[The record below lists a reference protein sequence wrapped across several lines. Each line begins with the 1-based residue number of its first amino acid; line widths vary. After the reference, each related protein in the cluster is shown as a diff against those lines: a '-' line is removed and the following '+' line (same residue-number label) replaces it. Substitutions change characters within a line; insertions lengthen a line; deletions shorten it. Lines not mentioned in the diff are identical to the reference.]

1 MMEITF
7 EKDQNKLPVAI
18 IGGGPVGLAAVAHL
32 IRKGEKVL
40 LFEAGNSVGHS
51 VLKWGSVRMFSPWQ
65 YNIDKEAEK
74 LLKKSGWIAP
84 DLTQLPTGREL
95 VESYLK
101 PLSDIPE
108 INKSLILNAKVIGVG
123 KKGLDKVKSSNRE
136 KVPFIIY
143 VESDEHI
150 SNYEVKAVIDATGTW
165 SNPNPVASNGIF
177 TKNEINTREHI
188 YYGIPE
194 LKREKE
200 RYAGKRVLVVGSGH
214 SSINIL
220 LELAKLKEEHP
231 QTEILWAIRKANVEE
246 VYGGKENDQLAARGE
261 LGSRVEKLISTN
273 TISTFTEYQI
283 IDLHKHNEKVNVKG
297 VVKDKIVVIEGIDE
311 VISATGSRPDFSF
324 LREVRLNI
332 DSAIESSYELAP
344 LIDPNIH
351 SCGTVRP
358 HGEKEL
364 RHFEKNFYIVG
375 MKSYGRAPT
384 FLLATGYEQV
394 RSVIAYLTG
403 DFQGAVDVKLELPET
418 GVCSVGLVDCCGE
431 ETVNNRNESCTTT
444 KSVEA
449 TESISCVQIK
459 PKEIN
464 NNSCCS

>member
-1 MMEITF
+1 MLGIMF
-7 EKDQNKLPVAI
+7 KKDQKKLPVAI
-18 IGGGPVGLAAVAHL
+18 IGAGPVGLAAAAHL
-32 IRKGEKVL
+32 ISKGEEVL
-40 LFEAGNSVGHS
+40 IFEEGESVGYS
-51 VLKWGSVRMFSPWQ
+51 VLKWGSVKMFSPWQ
-65 YNIDKEAEK
+65 YNVDKEAEK

-95 VESYLK
+95 VENYLK

-108 INKSLILNAKVIGVG
+108 ISKSLILHAKVIGVG

-136 KVPFIIY
+136 NAPFIIY

-150 SNYEVKAVIDATGTW
+150 LNYEVKAVIDATGTW
-165 SNPNPVASNGIF
+165 SNPNPVASNGIY
-177 TKNEINTREHI
+177 TKNEINAREHI

-200 RYAGKRVLVVGSGH
+200 RYAGKKVLVVGSGH

-220 LELAKLKEEHP
+220 LELAKLKEEHS
-231 QTEILWAIRKANVEE
+231 QTEILWVIRKSKVED

-261 LGSRVEKLISTN
+261 LGSRLEKLIN
-273 TISTFTEYQI
+273 AHDISIFTEYQVT
-283 IDLHKHNEKVNVKG
+283 DFSKHNDKVSVKG
-297 VVKDKIVVIEGIDE
+297 AVKDKIIVIEGIDE

-332 DSAIESSYELAP
+332 DSSIESSYELAP

-394 RSVIAYLTG
+394 RSVVAYLTG
-403 DFQGAVDVKLELPET
+403 DFQGAVNVKLELPET
-418 GVCSVGLVDCCGE
+418 GVCNIGLVDCCE
-431 ETVNNRNESCTTT
+431 EKIVNNQNGRCTTI
-444 KSVEA
+444 KSDVA
-449 TESISCVQIK
+449 SESTDRLQNY
-459 PKEIN
+459 PKEN
-464 NNSCCS
+464 TNSCCS

>member
-51 VLKWGSVRMFSPWQ
+51 VLKLGSVRMFSPWQ

-84 DLTQLPTGREL
+84 DLTQLPTVREL

-351 SCGTVRP
+351 SCGTFRP

-384 FLLATGYEQV
+384 FILATGYEQV
-394 RSVIAYLTG
+394 RSVIAYLT
-403 DFQGAVDVKLELPET
+403 
-418 GVCSVGLVDCCGE
+418 
-431 ETVNNRNESCTTT
+431 
-444 KSVEA
+444 
-449 TESISCVQIK
+449 
-459 PKEIN
+459 
-464 NNSCCS
+464 